1 MSDDEITIKPV
12 WAVVAMCAIA
22 IILAFVIGY
31 FVLGFG
37 GDNADPC
44 TTIENVS
51 AQSDGSIFIQFSE
64 GYGGDLTIT
73 EPDTDTVAVDASGDA
88 YLTVPTDVES
98 GANVTIRMFTDPEPN
113 DATTGQS
120 WHNCGGYTV

>member
-1 MSDDEITIKPV
+1 MSDDHIDIPP
-12 WAVVAMCAIA
+12 VVAVILLVAIT
-22 IILAFVIGY
+22 IILAAVIGFY
-31 FVLGFG
+31 VIPS
-37 GDNADPC
+37 DAEDPC

-51 AQSDGSIFIQFSE
+51 AQSDGSIYIQFSE
-64 GYGGDLTIT
+64 EYGGDLTIT
-73 EPDTDTVAVDASGDA
+73 EPDNDTVAVDASGDA

-113 DATTGQS
+113 DATTGES